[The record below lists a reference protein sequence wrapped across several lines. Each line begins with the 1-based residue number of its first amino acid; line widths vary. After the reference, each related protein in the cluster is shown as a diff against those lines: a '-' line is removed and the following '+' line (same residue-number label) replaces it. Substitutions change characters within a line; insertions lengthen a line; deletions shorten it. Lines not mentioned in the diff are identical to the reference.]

1 MFKAI
6 LRENAGA
13 LATDTARDLSAWL
26 TIAANVSAAPILR
39 SLDLANRT
47 VYDALV
53 EIANASANDAATP
66 TWLGFDI
73 ALANQLTGLLEFRT
87 YTGQRGVDHRFPG
100 GNPPLLLS
108 PEAGN
113 LDTVQTGTLYRESVS
128 YIYAAGAGIG
138 PIRATATA
146 SDAALI
152 ALGPFGRRC
161 RPWLTPSRSC
171 ARHGPDSS
179 WKRS

>member
-26 TIAANVSAAPILR
+26 TIAANVSATPILR
-39 SLDLANRT
+39 SLDLTNRT

-73 ALANQLTGLLEFRT
+73 ALAYQQLTGLLEFRT
-87 YTGQRGVDHRFPG
+87 YTGQRGIDHRFPG

-108 PEAGN
+108 PEAVN
-113 LDTVQTGTLYRESVS
+113 LDTVQIKRP
-128 YIYAAGAGIG
+128 A
-138 PIRATATA
+138 RA
-146 SDAALI
+146 SDQTAPRPRPAT
-152 ALGPFGRRC
+152 PRSSRWSRSEFGRRD
-161 RPWLTPSRSC
+161 RLVPALRL
-171 ARHGPDSS
+171 
-179 WKRS
+179 